1 MEEEE
6 PACKNGSENQTEPV
20 GSRYIFFFSVAVE
33 KFIYLLGTCI
43 SM

>member
-20 GSRYIFFFSVAVE
+20 GSRYIILFS
-33 KFIYLLGTCI
+33 LLQ
-43 SM
+43 